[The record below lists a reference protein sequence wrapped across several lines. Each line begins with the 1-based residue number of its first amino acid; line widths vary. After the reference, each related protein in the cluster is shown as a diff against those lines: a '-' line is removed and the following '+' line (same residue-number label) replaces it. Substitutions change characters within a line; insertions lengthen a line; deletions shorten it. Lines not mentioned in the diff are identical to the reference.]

1 MSAVTLERD
10 AIAVPRTDRDSARGW
25 LLGPWLDTLFLA
37 NVAWPLV
44 LLAPVGEGFVGH
56 TGLAFWQVYFITTP
70 HRWITLPLVF
80 LDRERFRARRRAFLG
95 VAAVI
100 GALCLGVRAT
110 TGTLT
115 CLLAIDYVW
124 NAWHFASQH
133 HGVYRIYGRLSEP
146 ERVAGLRLEKV
157 LLRAFLLY
165 VILRVAGATW
175 SHATLEEWLRRCDW
189 AVAVVP
195 LGLIAWD
202 ALRVGLPADAWR
214 NGDHRNG
221 TGRASGTLA
230 EGGIGTA
237 SGARDGGP
245 GAWVGR
251 MTYLISVSAMYLALL
266 WAVHARQPALVL
278 SLATA
283 SALFHAIE
291 YLTLVGW
298 SVQQRSAAAGD
309 RMGLLG
315 YLAPRWGLTLGV
327 FLVVLGGGGW
337 LMDQHLLETWLLV
350 NAIVAFLHYAYDGMI
365 WRRPAAQPRM
375 SS

>member
-1 MSAVTLERD
+1 
-10 AIAVPRTDRDSARGW
+10 
-25 LLGPWLDTLFLA
+25 
-37 NVAWPLV
+37 
-44 LLAPVGEGFVGH
+44 
-56 TGLAFWQVYFITTP
+56 
-70 HRWITLPLVF
+70 
-80 LDRERFRARRRAFLG
+80 

-100 GALCLGVRAT
+100 AALCLGVRVT

-146 ERVAGLRLEKV
+146 ARVAGLRLEKV

-165 VILRVAGATW
+165 VILRVAGTTW
-175 SHATLEEWLRRCDW
+175 SHASLEAWLRRCDW
-189 AVAVVP
+189 VAAVVP
-195 LGLIAWD
+195 VGLIAWD
-202 ALRVGLPADAWR
+202 ALRVGVPRDAWR
-214 NGDHRNG
+214 NGSDPNTG
-221 TGRASGTLA
+221 TLCGGSDQNSAGRASGTLL
-230 EGGIGTA
+230 GGGLGRVSGT
-237 SGARDGGP
+237 RDSGP
-245 GAWVGR
+245 GAWCGR
-251 MTYLISVSAMYLALL
+251 MTYLISVSSLYLALL
-266 WAVHARQPALVL
+266 WAVHMRRPALVL

-315 YLAPRWGLTLGV
+315 YFAPRWGLTLGV

-350 NAIVAFLHYAYDGMI
+350 NVIVAFLHYMYDGMI
-365 WRRPAAQPRM
+365 WRRPAGQPRVP
-375 SS
+375 S